1 MPDAYSYA
9 RARVAA
15 TLSRMSTGTITLT
28 RTTRADPS
36 PATPHIP
43 GAATTA
49 TYTLVGRADGTAGSY
64 ADGVTILATDRM
76 VIASP
81 KATLSGAV
89 VDIVPRMTDVL
100 AIDGKVHAIKKIDAV
115 PAAGTPARFHIFI
128 AS

>member
-1 MPDAYSYA
+1 MSDAYAFA
-9 RARVAA
+9 RGRVAA
-15 TLSRMSTGTITLT
+15 TLSRMSTGVITLT
-28 RTTRADPS
+28 RTTRSDPS
-36 PATPHIP
+36 PSTPHIP
-43 GAATTA
+43 GASTTA
-49 TYTLVGRADGTAGSY
+49 VYTLVGRADGTAGSY

-81 KATLSGAV
+81 KATLSGAA

-115 PAAGTPARFHIFI
+115 PAAGPAARFHIFI